1 MTQQESAE
9 DVVVGGNEPGAK
21 SPFKQRYRKPHAD
34 EGPNLK
40 EGDEPFC
47 SSQMQGS
54 TDLTLAGAEAEF
66 SLPVTIRPRPE
77 ALRNRLVRTRMPGG
91 VGRGS

>member
-1 MTQQESAE
+1 MTRQESAE

-40 EGDEPFC
+40 EGNEPFC

-54 TDLTLAGAEAEF
+54 TDPPLAGAEAEL
-66 SLPVTIRPRPE
+66 SLPTNELLEEVLSE
-77 ALRNRLVRTRMPGG
+77 ANLERAWK
-91 VGRGS
+91 